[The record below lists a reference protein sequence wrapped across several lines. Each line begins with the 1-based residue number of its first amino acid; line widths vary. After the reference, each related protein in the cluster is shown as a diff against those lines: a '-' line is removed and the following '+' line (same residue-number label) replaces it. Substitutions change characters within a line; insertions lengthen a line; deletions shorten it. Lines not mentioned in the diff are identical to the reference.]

1 MNRNT
6 ETHFSYLPINKF
18 KRSVFNI
25 PHSHKTSFDMAQI
38 VPILLDMSVNPGETR
53 SLMQASVVRMQT
65 PKYPIMDN
73 LFMDI
78 YYFYVPFRILWEH
91 YKEFEGE
98 NTQTPWYST
107 TEYVMPK
114 MNSGTGITAKT
125 FFDYIAVP
133 TNVANLN
140 FNDLAHRAY
149 LMIYN
154 EWFRD
159 QNLIA
164 PYQIRKGDSAPTF
177 NASSTDPMVNGKLL
191 KAAKLHDYFTSA
203 LPGPQKG
210 PAQTI
215 SLGTVAP
222 VSIYG
227 NGKTLGL
234 VNTYE
239 TQGEPSAVGIAS
251 GTDTNNSMGV
261 FMARGI
267 GNIGDN
273 AELANISNGDL
284 KYLGLTKYSNA
295 SGITGIADLTNATA
309 ATINALRLDFAIQRV
324 LEKDARQ
331 GTRYRE
337 LIRSH
342 WGTTTGDARV
352 QIPEYIGGKRLP
364 ININQV
370 LQNSETGTTPLGET
384 GAYSCTADADKMYS
398 HSFVE
403 RGLILG
409 LAVVR
414 QEHTY
419 QQGLNRFMSKS
430 RRFDWYLPTLAF
442 LGEQGILNS
451 ELYAQGASAINPDT
465 NVAYDDEIFGFQ
477 ERWAEYRY
485 TPSIITAEMRSNYAL
500 SLDVWH
506 LGDDYSSMPYLG
518 QEFIEETDEYLKRAI
533 IVQNQNQ
540 FWADFYFEET
550 KVSEM
555 PVYSVPGLIDH
566 F

>member
-78 YYFYVPFRILWEH
+78 YYFYVPFRILWDH
-91 YKEFEGE
+91 FKEYEGE
-98 NTQTPWYST
+98 NTQTPWYSS

-164 PYQIRKGDSAPTF
+164 PYQIRKGDNAPTF

-222 VSIYG
+222 V
-227 NGKTLGL
+227 
-234 VNTYE
+234 
-239 TQGEPSAVGIAS
+239 Q
-251 GTDTNNSMGV
+251 
-261 FMARGI
+261 
-267 GNIGDN
+267 
-273 AELANISNGDL
+273 SNGTVPLFSTTATSGGTLSNKSLCYNQGGGGQYHANDAFFGGNDAGTSNGVIFGSNT
-284 KYLGLTKYSNA
+284 GL
-295 SGITGIADLTNATA
+295 IADLTNATA

-409 LAVVR
+409 LAVIR

-465 NVAYDDEIFGFQ
+465 NVPYDDEIFGFQ

>member
-78 YYFYVPFRILWEH
+78 YYFYVPFRILWDH
-91 YKEFEGE
+91 FKEYEGE
-98 NTQTPWYST
+98 NTQTPWYSS

-164 PYQIRKGDSAPTF
+164 PYQIRKGDNAPTF

-222 VSIYG
+222 VMG
-227 NGKTLGL
+227 NGLTLGLTDGSRNLGLANSRGADNWTATIARTNYYGTNAGTTAGNTQTDTNQKTLG
-234 VNTYE
+234 VTTN
-239 TQGEPSAVGIAS
+239 SAYS
-251 GTDTNNSMGV
+251 G
-261 FMARGI
+261 
-267 GNIGDN
+267 
-273 AELANISNGDL
+273 L
-284 KYLGLTKYSNA
+284 
-295 SGITGIADLTNATA
+295 IADLTNATA

-409 LAVVR
+409 LAVIR

-451 ELYAQGASAINPDT
+451 ELYAQGANAINPDT
-465 NVAYDDEIFGFQ
+465 NIPYDNEIFGFQ

-485 TPSIITAEMRSNYAL
+485 APSIITAEMRSNYAL

>member
-78 YYFYVPFRILWEH
+78 YYFYVPFRILWDH
-91 YKEFEGE
+91 YKEYEGE

-222 VSIYG
+222 VMG
-227 NGKTLGL
+227 NGLTLGLTDGSRNLGLANSRGADNWTATIARTNYYGTNAGTVAGNLQTDTNQKTLG
-234 VNTYE
+234 VTTN
-239 TQGEPSAVGIAS
+239 SAYS
-251 GTDTNNSMGV
+251 G
-261 FMARGI
+261 
-267 GNIGDN
+267 
-273 AELANISNGDL
+273 L
-284 KYLGLTKYSNA
+284 
-295 SGITGIADLTNATA
+295 IADLTNATA

-337 LIRSH
+337 LVRSH

-409 LAVVR
+409 LAVIR

-465 NVAYDDEIFGFQ
+465 NVPYDDEIFGFQ

-500 SLDVWH
+500 SLDMWH